1 MWTWAKDKLPDKEK
15 EVILNTNGTINIAK
29 LVVATA
35 DVLDSYKIN
44 IPFIWSIR
52 TQCGLKTLLITIY
65 DKWAEI
71 PK

>member
-1 MWTWAKDKLPDKEK
+1 MWTWAKDRLPDKEK
-15 EVILNTNGTINIAK
+15 GVILNTNGTINIAK
-29 LVVATA
+29 LAVATP

-65 DKWAEI
+65 DKWMEI

>member
-29 LVVATA
+29 LVVDTP

-44 IPFIWSIR
+44 IPFIWNIK
-52 TQCGLKTLLITIY
+52 TQYGLKTLLITIY

-71 PK
+71 PN

>member
-15 EVILNTNGTINIAK
+15 EIILNTNGTINIAK
-29 LVVATA
+29 LVVATP

-44 IPFIWSIR
+44 VPFIWSIR
-52 TQCGLKTLLITIY
+52 TQCGLKTLLIIIY
-65 DKWAEI
+65 DKWVEI

>member
-1 MWTWAKDKLPDKEK
+1 MWTWAKDKIPNKEE

-29 LVVATA
+29 LIVATP
-35 DVLDSYKIN
+35 DVWDSYKIHV
-44 IPFIWSIR
+44 PFIWSIR

>member
-1 MWTWAKDKLPDKEK
+1 MWTWAKDKLPNKEE

-29 LVVATA
+29 LVVATP

-65 DKWAEI
+65 DKWTEI

>member
-1 MWTWAKDKLPDKEK
+1 MWTWAKDRLPNREE

-29 LVVATA
+29 LVVPTP

-52 TQCGLKTLLITIY
+52 TQYGLTTLLITIY
-65 DKWAEI
+65 DKWMEI

>member
-29 LVVATA
+29 LVVATP

-44 IPFIWSIR
+44 VPFIWSIR
-52 TQCGLKTLLITIY
+52 TQCG
-65 DKWAEI
+65 
-71 PK
+71 

>member
-1 MWTWAKDKLPDKEK
+1 MWIWAKDKLPNRGE

-29 LVVATA
+29 LVVPTP

-52 TQCGLKTLLITIY
+52 TQYGLKTLLITIY
-65 DKWAEI
+65 DKWMEI

>member
-29 LVVATA
+29 LVVPTP

-52 TQCGLKTLLITIY
+52 TQSGLKTLLITIY
-65 DKWAEI
+65 DKWMEI

>member
-1 MWTWAKDKLPDKEK
+1 MWTWAKDRLPDKEK
-15 EVILNTNGTINIAK
+15 EGILNTNGTINIDK
-29 LVVATA
+29 LVVATP

-52 TQCGLKTLLITIY
+52 TQCGLKTLLVTIY
-65 DKWAEI
+65 DKWMEI

>member
-1 MWTWAKDKLPDKEK
+1 MWTWAKDRLPDNEK

-29 LVVATA
+29 LVVATP

-52 TQCGLKTLLITIY
+52 TQYGLTTLPITIY
-65 DKWAEI
+65 DKWMEI

>member
-1 MWTWAKDKLPDKEK
+1 MWTWAKDRLPDKEK

-29 LVVATA
+29 LVVATP

-44 IPFIWSIR
+44 IPFIWNIK
-52 TQCGLKTLLITIY
+52 TQYGLNTLLITIY
-65 DKWAEI
+65 DKLIEI

>member
-1 MWTWAKDKLPDKEK
+1 MGLFDIFKSKEK

-29 LVVATA
+29 LVVATP

-65 DKWAEI
+65 DKWMEI

>member
-15 EVILNTNGTINIAK
+15 EIILNTNGTINIAK
-29 LVVATA
+29 LVVATP
-35 DVLDSYKIN
+35 DIWNSKKKDEPY
-44 IPFIWSIR
+44 IWSIR

>member
-29 LVVATA
+29 LVVSTP

-52 TQCGLKTLLITIY
+52 TQSGLKTLLITIY
-65 DKWAEI
+65 DKWMEI

>member
-1 MWTWAKDKLPDKEK
+1 MLTWTKDRLPDKEK

-29 LVVATA
+29 LVVATP

-52 TQCGLKTLLITIY
+52 TQYGLITLPITIY
-65 DKWAEI
+65 DKWMEI

>member
-1 MWTWAKDKLPDKEK
+1 MWTWAKDRLPDKEE

-29 LVVATA
+29 LVVSTP

-65 DKWAEI
+65 DKWMEI

>member
-1 MWTWAKDKLPDKEK
+1 MWIWAKDKLPDKEK

-29 LVVATA
+29 LVVSTP

-52 TQCGLKTLLITIY
+52 TQSGLKTLLITIY
-65 DKWAEI
+65 DKWMEI

>member
-1 MWTWAKDKLPDKEK
+1 MWTWAKDRLPDKEK

-29 LVVATA
+29 LAVATP

-44 IPFIWSIR
+44 IPFIWSII

-65 DKWAEI
+65 DKWMEI

>member
-1 MWTWAKDKLPDKEK
+1 MLTWAKDRLPDKEK

-29 LVVATA
+29 LAVATP

-65 DKWAEI
+65 DKWMEI

>member
-1 MWTWAKDKLPDKEK
+1 MWTWAKDRLPDKEK

-29 LVVATA
+29 LAVATP

-44 IPFIWSIR
+44 IPFICSIR

-65 DKWAEI
+65 DKWMEI

>member
-1 MWTWAKDKLPDKEK
+1 MWTWAKDRLPDKEK

-29 LVVATA
+29 LVVSTP
-35 DVLDSYKIN
+35 DILDSYKIN

-65 DKWAEI
+65 DKWMEI

>member
-1 MWTWAKDKLPDKEK
+1 MWTWAKDRLPDTEK

-29 LVVATA
+29 LAVATP

-65 DKWAEI
+65 DKWMEI

>member
-1 MWTWAKDKLPDKEK
+1 MWTWAKDRLPDKEK

-29 LVVATA
+29 LVVATP

-44 IPFIWSIR
+44 VPFIWSIR

-65 DKWAEI
+65 DKWMEI
-71 PK
+71 TK

>member
-1 MWTWAKDKLPDKEK
+1 MWTWAKDKLPNREE

-29 LVVATA
+29 LVVPTP

-52 TQCGLKTLLITIY
+52 TQSGLKTLLITIY
-65 DKWAEI
+65 DKWMEI

>member
-1 MWTWAKDKLPDKEK
+1 MWTWAKDRLPNREE

-29 LVVATA
+29 LVVATP

-52 TQCGLKTLLITIY
+52 TQSGLKTLLITIY
-65 DKWAEI
+65 DKWMEI

>member
-1 MWTWAKDKLPDKEK
+1 MWTWAKDKLPNREE

-29 LVVATA
+29 LVVATP

-52 TQCGLKTLLITIY
+52 TQSGLKTLLITIY
-65 DKWAEI
+65 DKWMEI

>member
-29 LVVATA
+29 LVVPTP

-52 TQCGLKTLLITIY
+52 T
-65 DKWAEI
+65 
-71 PK
+71 